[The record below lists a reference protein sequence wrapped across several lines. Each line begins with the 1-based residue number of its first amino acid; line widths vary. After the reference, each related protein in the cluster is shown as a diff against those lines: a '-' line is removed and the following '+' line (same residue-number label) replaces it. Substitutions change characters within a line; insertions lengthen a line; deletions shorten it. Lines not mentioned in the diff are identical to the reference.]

1 MFVWVKLCAS
11 DALGPYNAT
20 QRVGLCSCIFTAS
33 PSNEEGTLVTLVSVG
48 LLAVGIAYV
57 VLMALRKHQAF
68 NSPWAMREFHR
79 RKGLEPPRRSGEFHR
94 RMGLEPP
101 RRSEKLGAKDD

>member
-1 MFVWVKLCAS
+1 MFVRVKLCAS
-11 DALGPYNAT
+11 DALGRYNAT

-48 LLAVGIAYV
+48 LLAVVIAYV
-57 VLMALRKHQAF
+57 VWRAWLKHQAF
-68 NSPWAMREFHR
+68 NPPWAMREFH
-79 RKGLEPPRRSGEFHR
+79 H

-101 RRSEKLGAKDD
+101 RRSEKLGGKDD